1 MGHVNAPMLL
11 GTLGAV
17 EIGLEA
23 LKLPHGKGGSAAA
36 IDYLAKAVPA

>member
-1 MGHVNAPMLL
+1 MLF

-23 LKLPHGKGGSAAA
+23 LKLPHGKNGLAAA
-36 IDYLAKAVPA
+36 VEFMAKEVRA